1 MWCFLLFAVESS
13 PSDQLPTPRVL
24 RSAIKI
30 AGFVQHIRPT
40 ATFGFLRILGI
51 CNNAATEAPRAH
63 AFDPVCVCRVL
74 YNLENQALR
83 AFGRPLWWSTASLWL
98 HCHCLGKCDNDC
110 VLLLVFTVKKEK
122 LLELAYCS
130 KLGRTY
136 HRMEQ
141 T

>member
-1 MWCFLLFAVESS
+1 MLFAVESS

-74 YNLENQALR
+74 YNLENQAL
-83 AFGRPLWWSTASLWL
+83 WKASLVEYGFAMASLPLSWE
-98 HCHCLGKCDNDC
+98 
-110 VLLLVFTVKKEK
+110 V
-122 LLELAYCS
+122 
-130 KLGRTY
+130 
-136 HRMEQ
+136 
-141 T
+141 